1 VILDMRKACNFCDYF
16 FIASANSSVHLK
28 AISEAIEE
36 DLEKEK
42 IKPFF
47 PSQQQLNS
55 GWVVLDY
62 GSVIVH
68 IFYKPLRQFYSLE
81 HLWRTASEV
90 KIKLKNHSK

>member
-1 VILDMRKACNFCDYF
+1 VIIFLL
-16 FIASANSSVHLK
+16 LK